1 MKQYK
6 YGNKK
11 WLFLTTVILA
21 IQVIIMGIIT
31 YFLRYITD
39 YAISQ
44 EIEKML
50 DYTKIS
56 FILLLVSFLFTSVL
70 AFIKAKYLQESLV
83 LLKSQYLSRLL
94 KQDITQLQ
102 KEKSVTYRSN
112 LTNDFDNYEKKFLS
126 NLLFILEL
134 ALQFLV
140 SVTLVAL
147 INWRLVIVA
156 AILLGLFLAVTS
168 LINKPIQD
176 SEKVKSKSL
185 AHYTKFVEENL
196 TGFEIIKY
204 HQLEKEKIR
213 EFSKVAKQVQDD
225 NYKLDI
231 KTTQSNTITNLFQVT
246 VIFTLL
252 IGGILVAKANNI
264 SLGSIIVITA
274 SFGNIIWPLQE
285 FSSIFAEMKGVMVL
299 LDEFNA
305 NLKRPEL
312 KRDQKLTT
320 FNNLDFDNCDLGYPE
335 DEKAILEAVNLK
347 INKNEKVLIF
357 GKSGAGKSTIL
368 KTIRQTLIPKSGEVL
383 CNEIDIYQIK
393 PFDYYSL
400 FSTIDQIGF
409 IFNATIYENITL
421 FKDINKATVKDTL
434 KQVGLSELPLDRVLY
449 NNGANLSGGQ
459 KARILLARAL
469 VLNTSIILCDEI
481 FANLDR
487 KTALDIE
494 KNLLEFDKTIVNVSH
509 VVFQETLSS
518 YDKIYLVENN
528 QVRLVAS
535 LDESL
540 QEILTLAQ

>member
-231 KTTQSNTITNLFQVT
+231 KTTQSNTITNLFQVI